1 MLTATLLFALLS
13 ATLELILLLKF
24 APQRLLLKTWFVNTV
39 HLAVAVLNLVIH
51 FGTLVGTM
59 TAITATLVSF
69 VTVPVALWI
78 KTFAFHY
85 RNHEPVKAS
94 NTTRRTQ
101 DHA

>member
-24 APQRLLLKTWFVNTV
+24 APQRLLHKTWFVNTV
-39 HLAVAVLNLVIH
+39 HLTVAVLNLVIH

-69 VTVPVALWI
+69 VTVSLHQEKSLRLCVPRFLPMMSV
-78 KTFAFHY
+78 
-85 RNHEPVKAS
+85 RNRLRDCLK
-94 NTTRRTQ
+94 
-101 DHA
+101 